1 MTNVVVI
8 SPPGFVLVEYSV
20 VTTVVETT
28 VVTGVVGEVVV
39 DSEAVSLGLVEHGT
53 VVVMVF
59 GEHPEVVS
67 PAEFVPVEQTVVV
80 IVVGVKLVTVVT
92 DGVGAIVV
100 R

>member
-1 MTNVVVI
+1 M
-8 SPPGFVLVEYSV
+8 
-20 VTTVVETT
+20 VTTVVVTA
-28 VVTGVVGEVVV
+28 VVTGAVASVVYSPVP
-39 DSEAVSLGLVEHGT
+39 VEQGT
-53 VVVMVF
+53 VVVTVF

>member
-1 MTNVVVI
+1 M
-8 SPPGFVLVEYSV
+8 
-20 VTTVVETT
+20 VTTVVVTA
-28 VVTGVVGEVVV
+28 VVTGVVASVVYSPV
-39 DSEAVSLGLVEHGT
+39 PVEQGT
-53 VVVMVF
+53 VVVTVF

-80 IVVGVKLVTVVT
+80 TVVGVKLVTVVT

>member
-1 MTNVVVI
+1 M
-8 SPPGFVLVEYSV
+8 
-20 VTTVVETT
+20 VTTVVVTA
-28 VVTGVVGEVVV
+28 VVTVAVASVVYSPVP
-39 DSEAVSLGLVEHGT
+39 VEQGT
-53 VVVMVF
+53 VVVTVF

-92 DGVGAIVV
+92 DEVGAIVV

>member
-1 MTNVVVI
+1 M
-8 SPPGFVLVEYSV
+8 
-20 VTTVVETT
+20 VTTVVVTA
-28 VVTGVVGEVVV
+28 VVTGAVASVVYSPVP
-39 DSEAVSLGLVEHGT
+39 VEQGT
-53 VVVMVF
+53 VVVTVF

-92 DGVGAIVV
+92 DEVGAIVV